1 MLVQR
6 YFATE
11 GMKAQFTYKQ
21 HTAFLV
27 SISKQGSNV
36 KVVTNHTGVIVSMIN
51 SQYGFIKFGAWEKA
65 LFSAKSLFKDGW
77 QFSGDPLKL
86 PAMKFDGY
94 QLMQSDK
101 SKEKEKHTW

>member
-11 GMKAQFTYKQ
+11 GIKAQFTYKQ

-36 KVVTNHTGVIVSMIN
+36 KVVTNQTGVIVSMIN
-51 SQYGFIKFGAWEKA
+51 SQYGFIKFGAGEKA
-65 LFSAKSLFKDGW
+65 LFSRNRLYLAGQKLKFKDSILGQDNAVGLRYGVLW
-77 QFSGDPLKL
+77 N
-86 PAMKFDGY
+86 
-94 QLMQSDK
+94 
-101 SKEKEKHTW
+101 